1 MAANTTTQWSSKFKK
16 FGITDPFLKLI
27 TVKYENSI
35 PWQTVVKDE
44 LTLNQ
49 HIKDVLL
56 PDLKKKT
63 IWNEAYNQS
72 SKSLFVG
79 YDHLDVEQILE
90 TDEFSDDELSEVTVH
105 LNDIGYYD
113 EYVETEQIP
122 ESQSRE
128 EYEIVCRD
136 FAAYALATIINKRKE
151 DAFKIWFDNV
161 QKKYPKNVA
170 FQYLILKPII
180 EQSGYNSRRLLPAP
194 DNGVLKWLFVRIQH
208 EFYLPSTNFGLEYRM
223 RLSNGLNHR
232 VINGWQFI
240 PSGVENAAKLT
251 AAAARSGWCIAGQY
265 YAEKYLAHDF
275 YILREK
281 GKPVV
286 ALRVDKKNQ
295 KCYEVSGVHNEIAYN
310 YYSEIWFFIRSIFS
324 NCTIPSKFV
333 KSNSAERMVPH
344 FSKIVNENLEK
355 NKNNSEWWQEMV
367 SKWPGTCD
375 LVPDQLKSEVKIDT
389 STFIKNQFYMSL
401 GVEFR
406 EKYGI
411 HFSES
416 DYIGLLEQHPQLYY
430 ELGILDNPTL
440 NAACIK
446 GVLNRLIMNDI
457 TYKEYSKLPE
467 FVRKSPEIINR
478 IITHLPLS
486 FEKNIIKR
494 GSNYKERNESVKLE
508 EHVPYTQGE
517 SLDLTIL
524 RALESIIKN
533 QSSDFTDVI
542 FFSNKSKSK
551 SKNENENENENEI
564 ISHPDFKEIRKQAW
578 LKAVLK
584 DPTFYFAFPTDLIHE
599 RVWAPQ
605 TKINAK
611 DEKTLETWISK
622 IEARPWYLST
632 EGKVPKSVRYHEA
645 LLRAYLRGWG
655 AILSKTPSQI
665 WKKPNS
671 YQRVYMSY
679 AALRNFYIF
688 SVLAKSFGKRG
699 GGFST
704 ASERMRQ
711 IPAYQLAFLYS
722 NVINKASNSSVRF
735 LIPTIIPPS
744 IKGIAIDPQY
754 ELIKLFLT
762 NQLNQFTHLV
772 NKKNTPENFY
782 FNRIDP
788 NIPKVKFGSRI
799 ELEINGQVQLFSFG
813 VQYPDFEL
821 IEKES
826 PEAKILL
833 GKFEGDEIPELNM
846 KIKKI
851 F

>member
-1 MAANTTTQWSSKFKK
+1 MAENNTTQWSSKFKK
-16 FGITDPFLKLI
+16 FGITDPFLKLV
-27 TVKYENSI
+27 TVKYEKSI
-35 PWQTVVKDE
+35 LWQEVVKDE
-44 LTLNQ
+44 LTFNQ

-72 SKSLFVG
+72 AKSLFVG

-90 TDEFSDDELSEVTVH
+90 TDEFSDDEYSDVTIY

-113 EYVETEQIP
+113 EYLKTEQIP
-122 ESQSRE
+122 KSLSRE
-128 EYEIVCRD
+128 EYEIECRD
-136 FAAYALATIINKRKE
+136 FAAYALATILNKRKE
-151 DAFKIWFDNV
+151 AAFKVWFDNV
-161 QKKYPKNVA
+161 QKKYSKNVA

-208 EFYLPSTNFGLEYRM
+208 ELYVPSTNFGLEYRM

-240 PSGVENAAKLT
+240 PSGIENAAKLT
-251 AAAARSGWCIAGQY
+251 AAARSGWCVAGHNF
-265 YAEKYLAHDF
+265 AEAYLKFSDF

-286 ALRVDKKNQ
+286 ALRVDKKEQ
-295 KCYEVSGVHNEIAYN
+295 KFHEIRGVNNGIPNN

-324 NCTIPSKFV
+324 SYSKPGMIENVVSFEYEEMIPG
-333 KSNSAERMVPH
+333 
-344 FSKIVNENLEK
+344 FSRVVNTSLEN
-355 NKNNSEWWQEMV
+355 NKNNREWWQEMV
-367 SKWPGTCD
+367 SKWPGTYD
-375 LVPDQLKSEVKIDT
+375 LVPDELKSEVKIDT
-389 STFIKNQFYMSL
+389 SNFIKNQFYMSL
-401 GVEFR
+401 GEEFR
-406 EKYGI
+406 KKYGI
-411 HFSES
+411 HYSES

-467 FVRKSPEIINR
+467 FVRKSQEIINQ
-478 IITHLPLS
+478 ITTHLPLS

-494 GSNYKERNESVKLE
+494 GSNYRERNESVKLE

-542 FFSNKSKSK
+542 FS
-551 SKNENENENENEI
+551 NEI

-584 DPTFYFAFPTDLIHE
+584 DPTFYFAFPIDLIYEHI
-599 RVWAPQ
+599 WAPQ
-605 TKINAK
+605 TKINVK
-611 DEKTLETWISK
+611 DEKTLETWISR

-645 LLRAYLRGWG
+645 LLRAYLKGWG

-665 WKKPNS
+665 WKKVNS

-704 ASERMRQ
+704 ASGRMRR

-722 NVINKASNSSVRF
+722 AVINKTPKSSVSN
-735 LIPTIIPPS
+735 LIPTIITPTT
-744 IKGIAIDPQY
+744 KGIVIDPQY

-762 NQLNQFTHLV
+762 NQLNQFTYLV
-772 NKKNTPENFY
+772 NKKNTPENYY

-788 NIPKVKFGSRI
+788 NVPIVEKIHIGSLVEFEVDGKIHRVSIGIIAAGFKFIDKASAKAK
-799 ELEINGQVQLFSFG
+799 LLFSR
-813 VQYPDFEL
+813 
-821 IEKES
+821 KE
-826 PEAKILL
+826 
-833 GKFEGDEIPELNM
+833 GEIVPGQ
-846 KIKKI
+846 KIKIIKI